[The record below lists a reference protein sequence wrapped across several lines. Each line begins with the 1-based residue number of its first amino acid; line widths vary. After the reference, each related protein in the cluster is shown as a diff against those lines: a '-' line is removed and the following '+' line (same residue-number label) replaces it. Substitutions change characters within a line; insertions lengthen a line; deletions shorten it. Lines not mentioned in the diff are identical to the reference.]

1 MSQFKRANTSYFK
14 FMFVRHPMR
23 RILSCY
29 IDKMNYL
36 KVAIIKHARSNNRRR
51 LLLFEPEKRYDQEVK
66 QQTNGST
73 LDGTPKPSYFEL
85 NGTGKVNGSI
95 DDANSTAIPTF
106 EEFLEYVLSRT
117 DMRGNKFK

>member
-1 MSQFKRANTSYFK
+1 
-14 FMFVRHPMR
+14 
-23 RILSCY
+23 
-29 IDKMNYL
+29 MNYL

-95 DDANSTAIPTF
+95 DNDANSTAIPTF